1 MKKENNFIFW
11 LSLIKKIYIL
21 FPLKKIKLVMIFF
34 FIILQSL
41 LELVSFS
48 LFVPFVSSLLGVIDN
63 NALSPL
69 IPFYSKIGLDI
80 LSLEKITIYI
90 VFVLSLKL
98 IFSIVLEGLILNIGL
113 QSRAVLIKKM
123 VSLYLNSNYKKLIET
138 NSADY
143 INSVQFYISQ
153 HRGAVIIL
161 AKIFADLVFL
171 FFTLIYVT
179 YIFGFY
185 TIPSGMVLLL
195 LVLIFDKFTKR
206 KIEFYGKK
214 MNIINVKIIRLISE
228 CLKGFKEI
236 KIYNLSDLFVKKIK
250 EISLE
255 HSRIDTRYGIIIK
268 LPRLIYEYLFLV
280 FFIIVGMFAY
290 NFYNTKLINLIPDFS
305 IIFLILL
312 RFIPLSSNFSNGISS
327 LRHSNNAISI
337 LFDYFSKFK
346 LDEKLYLKNP
356 NEILK
361 ENKYKS
367 FESLE
372 LKNIDFRYHEHAP
385 TILKDTNIKI
395 IKKDFIGIY
404 GASGSGKTTLIDLF
418 LGILSPTSGEIYFNE
433 KKINPQ
439 EIGYLN
445 FLTYVPQEN
454 FLIDDTIANNI
465 VLDNEINEIDQLKL
479 NQAAEKAG
487 LLDFILSLPD
497 KFNTNL
503 GESGKFLSGGQRQRI
518 SIARAIYSNKEVI
531 ILDESTNA
539 LDDETENEVMRHLK
553 LLNEHFTIIVISHSK
568 HVLSN
573 CNKIFKLK
581 SKKLIM
587 ENNLLSK
594 NNNPSL

>member
-1 MKKENNFIFW
+1 MKKENNFTFW
-11 LSLIKKIYIL
+11 LSLLKKIYIL

-63 NALSPL
+63 NTLSSL
-69 IPFYSKIGLDI
+69 VPFYSKIGLDI

-90 VFVLSLKL
+90 VIVLSLKL
-98 IFSIVLEGLILNIGL
+98 IFSIVIEGLILNIGL
-113 QSRAVLIKKM
+113 KSRAILIKKM

-143 INSVQFYISQ
+143 INSVQSYISQ

-161 AKIFADLVFL
+161 AKIFADVVFL
-171 FFTLIYVT
+171 FLTLIYVM

-185 TIPSGMVLLL
+185 TIPSMTVLLL
-195 LVLIFDKFTKR
+195 LILIFDKLTKR

-214 MNIINVKIIRLISE
+214 MNIINVKIIKLISE

-268 LPRLIYEYLFLV
+268 LPRLIYEYLFLI
-280 FFIIVGMFAY
+280 FFIIIGMIAY

-305 IIFLILL
+305 IVFLILL

-327 LRHSNNAISI
+327 LRHTNNAINI
-337 LFDYFSKFK
+337 LFDFFTKFK
-346 LDEKLYLKNP
+346 FDQKNYLKNY
-356 NEILK
+356 NTILK
-361 ENKYKS
+361 EHEYRS
-367 FESLE
+367 FESLQ
-372 LKNIDFRYHEHAP
+372 LKNINFKYNADTP
-385 TILKDTNIKI
+385 NILKDINIKV
-395 IKKDFIGIY
+395 IKQDFIGIY

-418 LGILSPTSGEIYFNE
+418 LGILSPTSGDIFLNN
-433 KKINPQ
+433 KKIKSQ
-439 EIGYLN
+439 DIGPLN

-454 FLIDDTIANNI
+454 FLIDDSIANNI
-465 VLDNEINEIDQLKL
+465 ALDSEINKIDQNKLK
-479 NQAAEKAG
+479 QAAEKAG
-487 LLDFILSLPD
+487 LLDFVLSLPD
-497 KFNTNL
+497 KFNTSL

-539 LDDETENEVMRHLK
+539 LDDETENKIIKQLK
-553 LLNEHFTIIVISHSK
+553 ILNKNFTIIVISHSK
-568 HVLSN
+568 NVLSN
-573 CNKIFKLK
+573 CNKIFKL
-581 SKKLIM
+581 
-587 ENNLLSK
+587 ENNRLITE
-594 NNNPSL
+594 